1 MAKAKD
7 DSKLQLQLKIDDT
20 KDREIYNVLKV
31 TDSKSDFIKDALFH
45 YVYLIEQ
52 GKIINRNY
60 PYNKI
65 NINLDIQYKDD
76 DDDANTKNYNITN
89 NYEQVKQ
96 PSSDNE
102 SSNKENEEPTNDEGY
117 EEEYEEEDEYEDN
130 FDDVEV

>member
-7 DSKLQLQLKIDDT
+7 DSKLQIQLKIDDT

-52 GKIINRNY
+52 GKVINRNY

-65 NINLDIQYKDD
+65 NISLDISYTDDEDINTQNHNLINSNKQVKELLNKDD
-76 DDDANTKNYNITN
+76 EE
-89 NYEQVKQ
+89 YE
-96 PSSDNE
+96 E
-102 SSNKENEEPTNDEGY
+102 YEEEEYDE
-117 EEEYEEEDEYEDN
+117 EEEYEEN

>member
-7 DSKLQLQLKIDDT
+7 DSKLQIQLKIDDT

-52 GKIINRNY
+52 GKVINRNY

-65 NINLDIQYKDD
+65 NISLDISYTDDEDTNTQNHNLINSNKQVKELLNKDD
-76 DDDANTKNYNITN
+76 EE
-89 NYEQVKQ
+89 YE
-96 PSSDNE
+96 E
-102 SSNKENEEPTNDEGY
+102 YEEEEYDE
-117 EEEYEEEDEYEDN
+117 EEEYEEN

>member
-7 DSKLQLQLKIDDT
+7 DSKLQIQLKIDDT

-52 GKIINRNY
+52 GKVINRNY

-65 NINLDIQYKDD
+65 NISLDISYADDEDTNTQNHNLINSNKQVKELLNKDD
-76 DDDANTKNYNITN
+76 EE
-89 NYEQVKQ
+89 YE
-96 PSSDNE
+96 E
-102 SSNKENEEPTNDEGY
+102 YEEEEYDE
-117 EEEYEEEDEYEDN
+117 EEEYEEN